1 MKKKVTKRKLY
12 KDEKVE
18 ARYRQKKNDKYWNKK
33 LTDVVF

>member
-18 ARYRQKKNDKYWNKK
+18 AGYRQKKNDKY
-33 LTDVVF
+33 